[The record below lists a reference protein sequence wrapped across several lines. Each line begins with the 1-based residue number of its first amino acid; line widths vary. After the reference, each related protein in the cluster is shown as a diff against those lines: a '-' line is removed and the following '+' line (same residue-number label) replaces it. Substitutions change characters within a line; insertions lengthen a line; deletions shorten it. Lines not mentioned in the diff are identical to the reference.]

1 MFLLKNFAK
10 HVANKV
16 YVAKLIDQPLR
27 NKF

>member
-1 MFLLKNFAK
+1 MFLLKKFAK
-10 HVANKV
+10 HVANEV